1 MVNNG
6 KPAGNE
12 LRRVDDLPAQLQA
25 LRDTVVAG
33 GAILETAEPC
43 GDGWHITHRQFER
56 LAAAVQAVLAG
67 EPPTD

>member
-1 MVNNG
+1 MT
-6 KPAGNE
+6 AGNE

-43 GDGWHITHRQFER
+43 GDGWHITHRQFEL

-67 EPPTD
+67 EQAPPAA